1 MQPMS
6 AERLHLEIEAVRLAY
21 AERDAHVADPAQA
34 AVPAEQLLSED
45 YAAELRRRIDPR
57 RASVAP
63 APAPVAAHGDTV
75 YITVVGKDRKAVRF
89 INSLYSPLSRKRAG

>member
-1 MQPMS
+1 MNRRPPCSTVPAPPFPYTTLFRSILAGFGLPSRQPMS

-34 AVPAEQLLSED
+34 AVPVEQLLSED

-57 RASVAP
+57 R
-63 APAPVAAHGDTV
+63 
-75 YITVVGKDRKAVRF
+75 DRKSTRL
-89 INSLYSPLSRKRAG
+89 NSSH